1 MFDTIF
7 GLPVHPLVVHAT
19 VVFVPAAAVA
29 VALAAFW
36 PRFRRH
42 GALAALVLSVVALVL
57 VPLSTQS
64 GEALQ
69 RRVPESSPR
78 ARARRAGGRPAAVRA
93 RPRRGGAAIWWLQRR
108 AVGDDTDGRPARKR
122 VAGTPVLAAVAVL
135 AAVGVVGTSVQI
147 VRIGHSGAKAAWSG
161 SRQHPASGGEGDG
174 D

>member
-7 GLPVHPLVVHAT
+7 GLPVHPLIVHAT

-42 GALAALVLSVVALVL
+42 GAIAALALSVIALVL
-57 VPLSTQS
+57 VPLSTES
-64 GEALQ
+64 GESLE
-69 RRVPESSPR
+69 RRVGQSALVEEHAELADGLLPFVIVLVV
-78 ARARRAGGRPAAVRA
+78 AA
-93 RPRRGGAAIWWLQRR
+93 AAIWWLQRR
-108 AVGDDTDGRPARKR
+108 GTQVR
-122 VAGTPVLAAVAVL
+122 VPLTAAVAVL
-135 AAVGVVGTSVQI
+135 AVIGVVGTSVQI

-161 SRQHPASGGEGDG
+161 VANTAPSGSEGDG

>member
-7 GLPVHPLVVHAT
+7 GLPVHPLIVHAT

-42 GALAALVLSVVALVL
+42 GALAALVLSVIALVL

-64 GEALQ
+64 GESLE
-69 RRVPESSPR
+69 RRVGRSSLVEQHAELADGLLPFVIVLVV
-78 ARARRAGGRPAAVRA
+78 AA
-93 RPRRGGAAIWWLQRR
+93 AAIWWLQRR
-108 AVGDDTDGRPARKR
+108 HLALSDAPGAQVRRP
-122 VAGTPVLAAVAVL
+122 GTPILAAVAVL
-135 AAVGVVGTSVQI
+135 AVIGVVGTSVQI

-161 SRQHPASGGEGDG
+161 VANTAPSGGEGDG

>member
-57 VPLSTQS
+57 VPLSTES
-64 GEALQ
+64 GESLE
-69 RRVPESSPR
+69 RRVGDS
-78 ARARRAGGRPAAVRA
+78 ALVREHA
-93 RPRRGGAAIWWLQRR
+93 ELADGLLPFVLVLVVASAAIWWLQRR
-108 AVGDDTDGRPARKR
+108 HLATSDAPGAQARRP
-122 VAGTPVLAAVAVL
+122 GTPILAAVGVL
-135 AAVGVVGTSVQI
+135 AVIGVVGTSVQI

-161 SRQHPASGGEGDG
+161 VANTPPSGGEGDG

>member
-7 GLPVHPLVVHAT
+7 GLPVHPLIVHAT

-42 GALAALVLSVVALVL
+42 GALAALALSVIALVL

-64 GEALQ
+64 GEALE
-69 RRVPESSPR
+69 RRV
-78 ARARRAGGRPAAVRA
+78 GGSALVERHAELADGLLPFVIVLVVAS
-93 RPRRGGAAIWWLQRR
+93 AAIWWLQRR
-108 AVGDDTDGRPARKR
+108 HVDADGTLRDGVDRPRA
-122 VAGTPVLAAVAVL
+122 PLLALVAVL
-135 AAVGVVGTSVQI
+135 AVVGVAGTAVQI
-147 VRIGHSGAKAAWSG
+147 VRIGHSGAKAAWSDVAK
-161 SRQHPASGGEGDG
+161 QPPAGGGDG